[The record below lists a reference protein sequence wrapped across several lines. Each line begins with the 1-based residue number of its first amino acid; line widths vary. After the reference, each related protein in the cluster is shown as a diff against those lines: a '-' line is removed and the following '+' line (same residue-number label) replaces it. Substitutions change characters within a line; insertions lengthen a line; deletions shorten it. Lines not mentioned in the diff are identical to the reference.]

1 VFTARPPARQP
12 VRRDLHLARAAHR
25 TFTGPAE
32 FLTDAANRAR
42 VGEYLADMARPHGR
56 QLRAALFGDPP
67 SAELGHSYGE
77 MAKALIESAVPADE
91 PVDLLIL
98 AFSVH
103 DLWPGRPAA
112 AYLSHLTPGAPM
124 AFAVC
129 DQGSAAGFTGLRIA
143 RAYASSAGAG
153 RALLIAVEQAALP
166 YDCPVPLPSQHRGV
180 AMLYSDGAGPRAR
193 VADLRQH
200 PAVRPSDVTALAAAD
215 LKEMTAGH
223 DEVALVLGDALAA
236 IWTAPAAGRVRVAPP
251 GQPATGVWCELVD
264 ELDSDTGGTDLL
276 VAADYD
282 PDLRYL
288 CLTALEL

>member
-1 VFTARPPARQP
+1 VFAARPPAQSP
-12 VRRDLHLARAAHR
+12 ARRDLHLARAAHR

-32 FLTDAANRAR
+32 FLADAANRAR

-56 QLRAALFGDPP
+56 QVPVALFGDQP

-112 AYLSHLTPGAPM
+112 GYLSHLTPGAPL

-129 DQGSAAGFTGLRIA
+129 DQGSAAAFTGLRIA
-143 RAYASSAGAG
+143 REYAASAGVG

-166 YDCPVPLPSQHRGV
+166 YDCPVPLPAQHRGV
-180 AMLYSDGAGPRAR
+180 ALLYSDSATERAR
-193 VADLRQH
+193 VADVRQH
-200 PAVRPSDVTALAAAD
+200 PAVAPGDVAALAAAD
-215 LKEMTAGH
+215 LKEMTAGR
-223 DEVALVLGDALAA
+223 DDAGLVLGEGLATL
-236 IWTAPAAGRVRVAPP
+236 WTTPAAGRVRVAPP
-251 GQPATGVWCELVD
+251 GQPTTGVWCELVD
-264 ELDSDTGGTDLL
+264 ELDGDISGLDLL

-288 CLTALEL
+288 SLTALAL